1 MDVSISKEPIGIKE
15 AQMCRSKTGDTGKTT
30 SKRNKRD
37 VNGRSPVKTEKSA
50 SIESVLDTPFGK
62 VGFC

>member
-1 MDVSISKEPIGIKE
+1 MDVSISKESIEIKE

-50 SIESVLDTPFGK
+50 SIESVLGTPFGK